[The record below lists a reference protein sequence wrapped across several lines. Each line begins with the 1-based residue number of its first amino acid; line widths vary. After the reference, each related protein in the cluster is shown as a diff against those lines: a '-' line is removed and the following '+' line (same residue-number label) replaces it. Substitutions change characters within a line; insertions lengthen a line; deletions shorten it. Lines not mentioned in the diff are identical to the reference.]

1 MAPTGV
7 GLVRRLR
14 NYLAAGIVTL
24 LPIVATWYA
33 LRWLFGLME
42 ALIRDFLPVA
52 TRQVLPTGSGVV
64 AGIVVLL
71 LTGVVVTHLGGKRM
85 LLWAEGILNRVPVIK
100 SLYGFARSVT
110 DALFGTSSQAFQKPA
125 LIEYPTDQTYT
136 LAFITG
142 RIGTAY
148 SVFVPT
154 TPNPTSGWY
163 LVVPAHR
170 VVPLETVTVEG
181 AMKLIISG
189 GAFGLDLDSQR
200 EVERAVAWLNKGGK
214 VPFERSGTD

>member
-1 MAPTGV
+1 M
-7 GLVRRLR
+7 RRLR
-14 NYLAAGIVTL
+14 NYLVAGIVTL

-42 ALIRDFLPVA
+42 ALIGDFLPAA
-52 TRQVLPTGSGVV
+52 TREALPTGSGVA
-64 AGIVVLL
+64 AGILVLL
-71 LTGVVVTHLGGKRM
+71 LTGVVVTHLGGRRI

-100 SLYGFARSVT
+100 SLYGVARSLT
-110 DALFGTSSQAFQKPA
+110 DALFGTSSQAFQKAA

-136 LAFITG
+136 LAFVTG
-142 RIGTAY
+142 RVGTAY

-170 VVPLETVTVEG
+170 VAPLDTVSIEG

-189 GAFGLDLDSQR
+189 GAFGLDLDAQR
-200 EVERAVAWLNKGGK
+200 EVERAIVWLNKGK
-214 VPFERSGTD
+214 VPLERSGTD